1 MNGPHLPRSAS
12 TRSAPPLRRLLAVAA
27 PGGAALLAGAL
38 LAGCGGAGSPGPGS
52 SPVTSPP
59 PAASTAPPAANSA
72 PAPASSTPPASA
84 SPGPVGSASQP
95 AGGPFSTPLAITNPL
110 FPLMAGTQF
119 TYEGT
124 IVDSDGTHE
133 HSVIFTVTDLVKHVD
148 GTQTVV
154 ALDQDYLEGK
164 LQEQELAF
172 FAQDNAGNVWNFG
185 EYPEEY
191 DNGKLSGAPSTWIR
205 GSGGAYGGMH
215 VLGQPRVGL
224 QYREGLV
231 PAIQFDDV
239 SKVTSVSQH
248 ACVKAGCFN
257 SVMVVDETSPN
268 DPASGH
274 QVKYYA
280 PGTGL
285 VKVGANGGD
294 SREFLQLTAVRH
306 LTTAALAKWRAEA
319 LAMDK
324 RAYKVAAKV
333 YRVTPPARQGG
344 GSAHD
349 TVPHDTVPR

>member
-1 MNGPHLPRSAS
+1 MNDPHLPRF
-12 TRSAPPLRRLLAVAA
+12 APALRRLLAVPA
-27 PGGAALLAGAL
+27 PGGTVLLAGAL
-38 LAGCGGAGSPGPGS
+38 LAGCGGGGSPGPSS

-59 PAASTAPPAANSA
+59 ASSTAPRAATSA
-72 PAPASSTPPASA
+72 PAPASSTPSASA

-110 FPLMAGTQF
+110 FPLAVGTQF

-148 GTQTVV
+148 GTETVV

-191 DNGKLSGAPSTWIR
+191 DGGKLSGAPSTWIR

-257 SVMVVDETSPN
+257 SVVVVDETSPN

-306 LTTAALAKWRAEA
+306 LTMAGLAKWRAEA

-344 GSAHD
+344 
-349 TVPHDTVPR
+349 VPAP

>member
-1 MNGPHLPRSAS
+1 
-12 TRSAPPLRRLLAVAA
+12 VAA
-27 PGGAALLAGAL
+27 
-38 LAGCGGAGSPGPGS
+38 S
-52 SPVTSPP
+52 STG
-59 PAASTAPPAANSA
+59 PAASA
-72 PAPASSTPPASA
+72 PATASGTPSASA
-84 SPGPVGSASQP
+84 SPGPVGSAAQP

-110 FPLMAGTQF
+110 FPLAVGSQF
-119 TYEGT
+119 TYEGK

-148 GTQTVV
+148 GTETVV
-154 ALDQDYLEGK
+154 ALDQDYLEGQ

-215 VLGQPRVGL
+215 VLGQPRVGS

-239 SKVTSVSQH
+239 TKITSVSQH
-248 ACVKAGCFN
+248 ACVKAGCYN
-257 SVMVVDETSPN
+257 SVVVADETSPN
-268 DPASGH
+268 DPSSGH
-274 QVKYYA
+274 QIKYYA

-285 VKVGANGGD
+285 VKVSANGGD
-294 SREFLQLTAVRH
+294 SREFLELTAVKH
-306 LTTAALAKWRAEA
+306 LGAAGLAKWRAEA

-324 RAYKVAAKV
+324 RAYRVAAKA
-333 YRVTPPARQGG
+333 YRVTAPARQDG
-344 GSAHD
+344 
-349 TVPHDTVPR
+349 VPAP

>member
-1 MNGPHLPRSAS
+1 MNGPHLPRSA
-12 TRSAPPLRRLLAVAA
+12 APVRRLLAVAA
-27 PGGAALLAGAL
+27 PGGATLLAGAL
-38 LAGCGGAGSPGPGS
+38 LAGCGGGGSPGPGS

-59 PAASTAPPAANSA
+59 PASSSA
-72 PAPASSTPPASA
+72 VPASSTGPAAASAPATATSTPSAAA
-84 SPGPVGSASQP
+84 SPGRVGSAAQP

-110 FPLMAGTQF
+110 FPLAVGSQF
-119 TYEGT
+119 AYEGK
-124 IVDSDGTHE
+124 IVDSDGSHE

-148 GTQTVV
+148 GTETVV
-154 ALDQDYLEGK
+154 ALDQDYLAGTM
-164 LQEQELAF
+164 QEQELAF
-172 FAQDNAGNVWNFG
+172 FAQDDAGNVWNFG

-191 DNGKLSGAPSTWIR
+191 DNRKLTGAPSTWIR

-215 VLGQPRVGL
+215 VLGQPRIGM

-257 SVMVVDETSPN
+257 SVVVVDETSPN

-274 QVKYYA
+274 QIKYYA

-285 VKVGANGGD
+285 VKVGASGGD

-306 LTTAALAKWRAEA
+306 LTTAGLAKWRAEA

-333 YRVTPPARQGG
+333 YRVTPPARQ
-344 GSAHD
+344 AA
-349 TVPHDTVPR
+349 P

>member
-1 MNGPHLPRSAS
+1 MIGPHLPRPGQPA
-12 TRSAPPLRRLLAVAA
+12 RRLLGTAA
-27 PGGAALLAGAL
+27 PGGAALLTAAL
-38 LAGCGGAGSPGPGS
+38 LAACGGSGSPATSS
-52 SPVTSPP
+52 SPAATS
-59 PAASTAPPAANSA
+59 APPASASA
-72 PAPASSTPPASA
+72 PAVASSPPPASA

-110 FPLMAGTQF
+110 FPLAVGSQF
-119 TYEGT
+119 TYEGK
-124 IVDSDGTHE
+124 IVDSDGSHQ

-148 GTQTVV
+148 GTETVV
-154 ALDQDYLEGK
+154 ALDQDYLAGR

-205 GSGGAYGGMH
+205 GAGGAYGGMH

-231 PAIQFDDV
+231 PAIQFDDI
-239 SKVTSVSQH
+239 SRITSVSQH
-248 ACVKAGCFN
+248 ACVKAGCY
-257 SVMVVDETSPN
+257 SAVVMVDETSPN
-268 DPASGH
+268 DPTSGH
-274 QVKYYA
+274 QIKYYA

-285 VKVGANGGD
+285 VKVAANGGD
-294 SREFLQLTAVRH
+294 SQEFLELTSVKH
-306 LTTAALAKWRAEA
+306 LGMAGLAKWRAEA

-333 YRVTPPARQGG
+333 YRAAPPARQ
-344 GSAHD
+344 AA
-349 TVPHDTVPR
+349 P